1 MYYPILLRAGLIALT
16 LGSIQAQADER
27 YPAASFE
34 PKVIYQAQEGIL
46 DSSRPAADTK
56 AAALD
61 ADYPAAHF
69 TPQVVFQDP
78 ELIDAV
84 GPLPQ
89 PAARSAQAPAQPV
102 VATPAKKSRIG
113 QTGSISDSAPP
124 YGAVGLAVAVIAL
137 AFWWSFRQEKLKE
150 KTPEAPEPDQA
161 PLTEASGEASKE
173 VEEALEELAAEVEE
187 TLATTNRQRANKTK
201 RTRRR

>member
-1 MYYPILLRAGLIALT
+1 MYDLILLRAGLIALT

-34 PKVIYQAQEGIL
+34 PKVLYQAQEGIL
-46 DSSRPAADTK
+46 DTE
-56 AAALD
+56 
-61 ADYPAAHF
+61 YPAAHF

-78 ELIDAV
+78 ELIEAV

-89 PAARSAQAPAQPV
+89 PAALSALAPAQAV
-102 VATPAKKSRIG
+102 VAVPAKETRIG

-124 YGAVGLAVAVIAL
+124 YGALGLAVAVIAL
-137 AFWWSFRQEKLKE
+137 AFWWSARQEKFKP
-150 KTPEAPEPDQA
+150 KTQAPEPDQA
-161 PLTEASGEASKE
+161 PVAEASGPDLETFE
-173 VEEALEELAAEVEE
+173 VEEAMEALAAEVEE

-201 RTRRR
+201 RSRRR

>member
-27 YPAASFE
+27 YPAADFK
-34 PKVIYQAQEGIL
+34 PKLLYQAQAA
-46 DSSRPAADTK
+46 DSSQPAADLK

-61 ADYPAAHF
+61 AEYPAAHF

-84 GPLPQ
+84 GPLTQ
-89 PAARSAQAPAQPV
+89 AAAPSAQAPAQPV
-102 VATPAKKSRIG
+102 VAAPTKESRIG
-113 QTGSISDSAPP
+113 QAGSNSDVSPP
-124 YGAVGLAVAVIAL
+124 YGILWLAVAAIAL
-137 AFWWSFRQEKLKE
+137 AFWWSSRQEKLKE
-150 KTPEAPEPDQA
+150 KMPQAPGPHQA
-161 PLTEASGEASKE
+161 PLTEAIGQGLEASE
-173 VEEALEELAAEVEE
+173 AEEALEELAAEVEE